1 MIEIFLK
8 QAMIPIP
15 EYTSDDIKLFI
26 ESVIWICGILLVLN
40 ILNLFLKVIIN
51 FRLIVLNIRS
61 ILRRSNG
68 YTSFAD
74 IQDAAGV

>member
-1 MIEIFLK
+1 
-8 QAMIPIP
+8 MIPIP
-15 EYTSDDIKLFI
+15 DYTSDDIRLFI
-26 ESVIWICGILLVLN
+26 KSAIWICGILLVLN

-61 ILRRSNG
+61 ILRRSSD